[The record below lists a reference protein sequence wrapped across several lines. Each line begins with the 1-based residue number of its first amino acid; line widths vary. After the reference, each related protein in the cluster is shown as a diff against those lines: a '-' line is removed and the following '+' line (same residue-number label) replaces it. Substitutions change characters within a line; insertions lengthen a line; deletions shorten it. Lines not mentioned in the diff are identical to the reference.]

1 MDGFGAGLAVLA
13 FWGFLASVVVG
24 GIWYGLRE
32 RQAQFATLRSLA
44 DSGKPIDEAVVDKVL
59 GNNKRVDRDLKI
71 AGLIT
76 LSVAPGLAV
85 LSWFVSQ
92 VSPQALYPILG
103 AAGLVACIGAGL
115 LIAAR
120 SAERSLKEDGASSAN
135 RNMVI

>member
-1 MDGFGAGLAVLA
+1 M
-13 FWGFLASVVVG
+13 
-24 GIWYGLRE
+24 
-32 RQAQFATLRSLA
+32 
-44 DSGKPIDEAVVDKVL
+44 L